1 MENNDIDLGQSE
13 PVVQT
18 SEAEV
23 PQLSVENE
31 SVVTDQT
38 TEESADETAVGAEAP
53 DEVVSAPEETLVPED
68 PPETE
73 DPPAIEDPPVAEAAV
88 QTAPTDE
95 ELFLAALE
103 GDMPAEDDGFML
115 PTLERGQI
123 VEGIVVSKSSAE
135 ILVDVGAKSEG
146 IIPEREMEYLDRE
159 TKDALEVG
167 SEVYVY
173 VLTPEDREGHI
184 LLSLRRA
191 MEEQDW
197 RDAEDYLGEG
207 RVYRSKIAGYNKG
220 GLIVRFGKVRG
231 FVPASQ
237 VSRERRFRSNGTTP
251 DERWGHMV
259 GEEIAV
265 KVIEVDRGR
274 NRLILSERAATKELR
289 VEMRAELL
297 ETLAAGQVYTG
308 RVTRLVD
315 FGAFVDI
322 GGVDGLVH
330 LSELDWKPVSHP
342 REVLRAGDEIEV
354 EVIHV
359 DKERQRIGLSRKNRL
374 EDPWETVASKYNV
387 DQLVQGTV
395 TKMTKFGAFARL
407 VDQPEI
413 EGLIHISELAE
424 RRVGH
429 PREVVEEN
437 QVLTLRVIRIDPERR
452 RMGLS
457 LKRVDS
463 EEYLDDDWH
472 TVIESL
478 NDEPDQAVEAAQEA
492 PEAEETAVPGDELED
507 GEVAAAAAEE
517 PVEELAE
524 EPVEELA
531 EEPVEEL
538 AEEPEEEPVEELAE
552 EPEEELAEE
561 PEEEPAEEPEE
572 EPAEEPSE
580 ESVEELAE
588 EPEEEADEATAS

>member
-13 PVVQT
+13 PVAQT

-23 PQLSVENE
+23 PQVSVENE
-31 SVVTDQT
+31 QVTTDQT
-38 TEESADETAVGAEAP
+38 AEESANETTVGTEVP
-53 DEVVSAPEETLVPED
+53 DEVVSVPEEILVPEES
-68 PPETE
+68 PEIE

-103 GDMPAEDDGFML
+103 GDIPAEDDGFML

-123 VEGIVVSKSSAE
+123 VEGIVVSKSGAE

-259 GEEIAV
+259 GEEVAV

-289 VEMRAELL
+289 TEMRTELL

-322 GGVDGLVH
+322 GGIDGLVH

-342 REVLRAGDEIEV
+342 RDVLRAGDEIEV

-374 EDPWETVASKYNV
+374 EDPWETVASRYSV

-478 NDEPDQAVEAAQEA
+478 NDEPDKPADAAEEESVEGLAEEPEEEAAEE
-492 PEAEETAVPGDELED
+492 PEEELAEEPV
-507 GEVAAAAAEE
+507 EE

-524 EPVEELA
+524 EPVEE
-531 EEPVEEL
+531 P
-538 AEEPEEEPVEELAE
+538 AEEPEEEPAEEPEEELAE

-561 PEEEPAEEPEE
+561 PEEE
-572 EPAEEPSE
+572 
-580 ESVEELAE
+580 LA
-588 EPEEEADEATAS
+588 EEADEATAS

>member
-13 PVVQT
+13 PVAQT

-23 PQLSVENE
+23 PQVSFENE
-31 SVVTDQT
+31 QVTTDQT
-38 TEESADETAVGAEAP
+38 AEESANETPVGTEVP
-53 DEVVSAPEETLVPED
+53 DEVVSVPEEILAPEES
-68 PPETE
+68 PETE

-103 GDMPAEDDGFML
+103 GDIPAEDDGFML

-123 VEGIVVSKSSAE
+123 VEGIVVSKSGAE

-259 GEEIAV
+259 GEEVAV

-289 VEMRAELL
+289 TEMRTELL

-322 GGVDGLVH
+322 GGIDGLVH

-342 REVLRAGDEIEV
+342 KDVLRAGDEIEV

-374 EDPWETVASKYNV
+374 EDPWETVASRYSV

-437 QVLTLRVIRIDPERR
+437 QVLTLRIIRIDPERR

-478 NDEPDQAVEAAQEA
+478 NDEPDQPA
-492 PEAEETAVPGDELED
+492 D
-507 GEVAAAAAEE
+507 AAEE
-517 PVEELAE
+517 ES
-524 EPVEELA
+524 
-531 EEPVEEL
+531 VEEL
-538 AEEPEEEPVEELAE
+538 AEEPEEEAAEEPEEEAAE

-561 PEEEPAEEPEE
+561 PEEEAAEEPEE
-572 EPAEEPSE
+572 EATEEPE
-580 ESVEELAE
+580 EELAE
-588 EPEEEADEATAS
+588 EPVEEPAEESEEEAAEEPEEELAEELEEEADEATAS